1 MTMVTRKQIVEAF
14 AKKEFWTLL
23 EPTFFLS
30 GFYGEGIELDNSS
43 CSCCNGANC
52 ENCHKVYVDSEWTC
66 DINVNTGVELLE
78 NLGYS
83 HSRAVNAIYEGVGF
97 KTPTCTELQQYVPE
111 FYKELN
117 TIDEELLKK
126 AQLLSYCVTTLN
138 GLTQALYEV
147 HISETTSFADDWL
160 IKQHIHNQKQLW
172 KLNDIKFPML
182 GKGCAAEYMKKQ
194 QERIKTLEAKLQKT
208 KAEVEELTTINEKL
222 SKEINFE
229 RSVSN
234 SLMKRIKLLENTTEE
249 DEEDDDIF

>member
-14 AKKEFWTLL
+14 AKKEFWTLT

-43 CSCCNGANC
+43 CGSCNGANC
-52 ENCHKVYVDSEWTC
+52 ENCRKIYRDSEWVC
-66 DINVNTGVELLE
+66 EFGVDTGVEILE

-83 HSRAVNAIYEGVGF
+83 HNEAVNAIYEGIGF
-97 KTPTCTELQQYVPE
+97 KTPSWTELLKFVPE

-117 TIDEELLKK
+117 TIDEELLKE
-126 AQLLSYCVTTLN
+126 AQLLSCCVTTLN

-147 HISETTSFADDWL
+147 YISATTSFADDWV

-182 GKGCAAEYMKKQ
+182 GKGCVAEYMKKQ
-194 QERIKTLEAKLQKT
+194 QKRIETLENKLQET
-208 KAEVEELTTINEKL
+208 KAQVEELTTTNDKL
-222 SKEINFE
+222 SKEIIFE
-229 RSVSN
+229 KSVSI
-234 SLMKRIKLLENTTEE
+234 SLMKRIKLLENT
-249 DEEDDDIF
+249 DEEDYDDIF

>member
-1 MTMVTRKQIVEAF
+1 MTNVTRKQIVEAF
-14 AKKEFWTLL
+14 AKKEFWTLT

-30 GFYGEGIELDNSS
+30 GFHGEGIELDNSS
-43 CSCCNGANC
+43 CGSCNGANC

-66 DINVNTGVELLE
+66 DINVGTGVEILE

-97 KTPTCTELQQYVPE
+97 KTPTYTELQQYVPE

-117 TIDEELLKK
+117 TIDEELLKE

-147 HISETTSFADDWL
+147 HISATTSFADDWL
-160 IKQHIHNQKQLW
+160 IEQYIHNQKQLW

-194 QERIKTLEAKLQKT
+194 QKRIETLEAKLQET
-208 KAEVEELTTINEKL
+208 EAEVEELTTTNDKL

-234 SLMKRIKLLENTTEE
+234 GLMKRIKLLENTIE
-249 DEEDDDIF
+249 DEENDDIF